1 MHIESGNNYINIE
14 VSMYY
19 YLRKLSRWQSK
30 KNRPPKAGFH
40 QFWPQKKFIF
50 CQSWFEKSL
59 DSCVLNGDA
68 ECQVRFQTQIFI
80 CKNEKWKN
88 GHTSH
93 AKKHQWEFYPVPL
106 LLRQKG
112 VTNPMINPKV
122 TVSTWIH
129 FPRLVS
135 AFMTFSS
142 AISVG
147 QTGAT

>member
-1 MHIESGNNYINIE
+1 MSLLSGPDSTEKAQLWMDQYCERARISDGEQEENAYMRYIYMRYIESGNYSINVE

-30 KNRPPKAGFH
+30 KIRPPKAGFH

-59 DSCVLNGDA
+59 DSCVLNGDS

-80 CKNEKWKN
+80 CNNEKWKN

-106 LLRQKG
+106 LLG
-112 VTNPMINPKV
+112 
-122 TVSTWIH
+122 
-129 FPRLVS
+129 
-135 AFMTFSS
+135 
-142 AISVG
+142 
-147 QTGAT
+147 